1 MYIQGICINMEK
13 SKDRQ
18 NKIYVS
24 LWTKEKRSGVWDFK
38 EKGCNSQ
45 EDEKRGNVGKQ
56 VSWAR

>member
-1 MYIQGICINMEK
+1 MYTQGICINMEK

-24 LWTKEKRSGVWDFK
+24 LWTKEERSRVRDLK
-38 EKGCNSQ
+38 KKGCNSQ
-45 EDEKRGNVGKQ
+45 EDEKRANVGKQ